1 MKEANAL
8 ESVGNALRAT
18 TKLLTI
24 GQIAKAASVDD
35 DLVKVCLKLLAASG
49 QIEVIPRT
57 TRQEARYGWLASA
70 KPVAPADADPVEPA
84 TADPADPDE
93 PEAPGQPVPVNVT
106 LDALR
111 DDIATTLRAS
121 GIAAFAHV
129 NAGSDLAMAV
139 AGLVEE
145 YRKAETQRVSAEPEE
160 PQVAAYLVKASKRK
174 PRITRDKD
182 AACAAALAAARSG
195 SRRAEV
201 FELRPVGAAKPGAE
215 WNAAL

>member
-1 MKEANAL
+1 MKEATVL
-8 ESVGNALRAT
+8 ENVGNALRAT

-84 TADPADPDE
+84 PADPDE
-93 PEAPGQPVPVNVT
+93 PEARGEPEPADVT

-111 DDIATTLRAS
+111 DDIATTLRTS

-129 NAGSDLAMAV
+129 NAGSDLALAV

-145 YRKAETQRVSAEPEE
+145 YRKAQTQPMPTEPEE
-160 PQVAAYLVKASKRK
+160 LQGATYLVKASKRK